1 MRAMPDDPFNGRPLR
16 YKKLVK
22 GYAVYSVGEDGKDDG
37 GDEKKD
43 VTFVVE
49 R

>member
-1 MRAMPDDPFNGRPLR
+1 MRI
-16 YKKLVK
+16 V
-22 GYAVYSVGEDGKDDG
+22 VYSVGEDGKDDG

-43 VTFVVE
+43 VTLVVE

>member
-1 MRAMPDDPFNGRPLR
+1 VNED
-16 YKKLVK
+16 V
-22 GYAVYSVGEDGKDDG
+22 VYNIGEDGKDDG

-43 VTFVVE
+43 VAFIVE

>member
-1 MRAMPDDPFNGRPLR
+1 
-16 YKKLVK
+16 
-22 GYAVYSVGEDGKDDG
+22 VYSVGEDGRDDG

-43 VTFVVE
+43 ITFTVE